1 MRALGVALDGA
12 SFPPHA
18 FSMVGVQSL
27 ASPDIL
33 VEISAIAAVDA

>member
-1 MRALGVALDGA
+1 MRALGVALDGVP
-12 SFPPHA
+12 FPPRA

-33 VEISAIAAVDA
+33 VEISAVAVVDA